1 MATSDSSQL
10 SRVDVVFLAYKA
22 STGNNSTVT
31 LDSVSTVSLYE
42 LERHLRMK
50 RAERASMSAEA
61 YNHYRWYNA
70 ALVTELRTSGKGKP
84 RPLLRVFHWY
94 IETSN
99 VDAFRMEGQQCEAVS
114 LVVAAEVE
122 HWYGARPGGR
132 SSSGS
137 RARVLSFGEL
147 ADTEISRNC
156 QPPTATT
163 AIKRQRMV
171 YRQSVP
177 HRNTTSTP
185 RQTLERIREEV

>member
-1 MATSDSSQL
+1 MATSDSPQL

-22 STGNNSTVT
+22 SARNNSSVT

-70 ALVTELRTSGKGKP
+70 TLVTELRTSGQGKP

-99 VDAFRMEGQQCEAVS
+99 VDAFRMDGQQCEAVS

-122 HWYGARPGGR
+122 HWYGARPGGQ

-147 ADTEISRNC
+147 ADTPISRNHH
-156 QPPTATT
+156 PTT
-163 AIKRQRMV
+163 AIKRQPMV
-171 YRQSVP
+171 YRHPIP
-177 HRNTTSTP
+177 HRSTTSTS
-185 RQTLERIREEV
+185 RQTLERIGEEV